1 MYGAPRSSGLLPAAT
16 LAELERL
23 VLALGRLPGAM
34 GAQGGKGR
42 PAGFGLEFFLRLA
55 FNHDNHVSVCSV
67 LPNPM
72 SSAKMP
78 PNLSLAK

>member
-1 MYGAPRSSGLLPAAT
+1 MTS
-16 LAELERL
+16 
-23 VLALGRLPGAM
+23 
-34 GAQGGKGR
+34 
-42 PAGFGLEFFLRLA
+42 AGFGLEFFLRLA